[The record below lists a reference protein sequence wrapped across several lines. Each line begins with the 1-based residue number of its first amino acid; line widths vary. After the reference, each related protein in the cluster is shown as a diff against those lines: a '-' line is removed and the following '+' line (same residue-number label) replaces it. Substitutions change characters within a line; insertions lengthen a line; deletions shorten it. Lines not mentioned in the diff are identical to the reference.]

1 VGVVGLGKRMQ
12 AVLAADGRVVC
23 ERCAVAD
30 GFRSRLRGLLG
41 RRELPQGDG
50 LLLSPSSSVHTL
62 FMRFPI
68 DVVFLDGDL
77 RVVAVADD
85 VRPWR
90 LAARKG
96 ARHVLELPA
105 GEARRRGLEAGQQL
119 SLAGSK
125 GPDSE
130 RARRVRGESA
140 VELDEGDRAKAP
152 AADEL
157 RARSRLRGRADGPD
171 ARRHRMTTSTDGLDG
186 RTASAQDLVGTCSRG
201 RTRREMKGH
210 AAERDDLGRQ
220 RGTRGVSSA

>member
-12 AVLAADGRVVC
+12 AVLAGDGRVVC

-30 GFRSRLRGLLG
+30 GFGSRLRGLLG

-68 DVVFLDGDL
+68 DVVFLDGGL
-77 RVVAVADD
+77 RVVAVVDD

-90 LAARKG
+90 LASRKG

-119 SLAGSK
+119 SLAASK

-130 RARRVRGESA
+130 RAPRSRRVSA
-140 VELDEGDRAKAP
+140 RA
-152 AADEL
+152 
-157 RARSRLRGRADGPD
+157 
-171 ARRHRMTTSTDGLDG
+171 
-186 RTASAQDLVGTCSRG
+186 
-201 RTRREMKGH
+201 EMKGQ
-210 AAERDDLGRQ
+210 AAERDDLGCQ